1 METCFVIQPFDG
13 GKYDKRFED
22 VFRPAIEA
30 AGLEAYRTDLDPS
43 VEVPIDSIE
52 EGIRNAAICL
62 ADISADNPNV
72 WYELGYAFARGRP
85 VIMVCSDE
93 RKKFPFDIQHR
104 TVITY
109 TAESPRDF
117 EKLQNAITGRIKAL
131 LNKSEALRQLA
142 ETEEV
147 APVAGLGVGEV
158 YVLAALAGNTFPTG
172 NTVSL
177 NFLKKQVE
185 RSGLTAMGFSLGVRR
200 LQDRH
205 FIETETETDFDNNP
219 FDAARIS
226 DSGWAWIDKNED
238 KFILRRQR
246 SAQERQ
252 ERDEFDDD
260 IPF

>member
-43 VEVPIDSIE
+43 VEVPIDAIE
-52 EGIRNAAICL
+52 EGIRNAAVCL
-62 ADISADNPNV
+62 ADITADNPNV

-109 TAESPRDF
+109 TAESTRDF
-117 EKLQNAITGRIKAL
+117 ENLKNSITSRIKAL
-131 LNKSEALRQLA
+131 LNKSETLRQLA
-142 ETEEV
+142 ETEQV
-147 APVAGLGVGEV
+147 APVAGLGQAELF
-158 YVLAALAGNTFPTG
+158 VLAALAGNTFPTD

-177 NFLKKQVE
+177 NFLKKEVE
-185 RSGLTAMGFSLGVRR
+185 RYGLTAVGFALGVRR
-200 LQDRH
+200 LQDKR
-205 FIETETETDFDNNP
+205 FIETKTDTDYNNNP
-219 FDAARIS
+219 FDAARIT
-226 DSGWAWIDKNED
+226 DPGWAWIDKNED
-238 KFILRRQR
+238 KFLIRR
-246 SAQERQ
+246 EPKKP
-252 ERDEFDDD
+252 DEFDDD